1 MSRIRVDWARALGPP
16 LFAGRIRA
24 IPEDFVV
31 TEQLVVEF
39 AGAGEHDW
47 LRIRKT
53 GANTH
58 WVAQQLARHARVP
71 ERDAG
76 YSGLKDRHA
85 VTEQWFSV
93 RRPAK
98 SLPDWDAFH
107 AEGVEILDRQVHS
120 RKLKR
125 GTHRGNAFRI
135 AVRSPDVAALR
146 DEVSGRLVSIK
157 KDGVPNYF
165 GEQRFGR
172 DGSNIELGQAVIAGR
187 RVSRNKRSIGI
198 SAVRSLDFNNEL
210 DARIR
215 DGDWNRLH
223 PGDIANL
230 DGTGS
235 VFAVEE
241 VTPELEQRCAE
252 MDIHPCGSLPA
263 IETLRVEAANRPL
276 RMRVRGLDWT
286 IENDAL
292 WLEFSLGRGGYATAV
307 LREIARC
314 EPEPTNGHVGV
325 TSSFQR

>member
-1 MSRIRVDWARALGPP
+1 MSNIPDWAHALAPP

-24 IPEDFVV
+24 IPEDFFV
-31 TEQLVVEF
+31 TEQLAVEF
-39 AGAGEHDW
+39 TGEGEHDW

-58 WVAQQLARHARVP
+58 WVAQQLARYARVP

-76 YSGLKDRHA
+76 YAGMKDRHA

-98 SLPDWDAFH
+98 STHDWDAFQ
-107 AEGVEILDRQVHS
+107 AEGVEILDQQAHS

-125 GTHRGNAFRI
+125 GAHRGNAFRI
-135 AVRSPDVAALR
+135 AVRSPDVATLR
-146 DEVSGRLVSIK
+146 DEVTERLASIK
-157 KDGVPNYF
+157 AEGVPNYF

-198 SAVRSLDFNNEL
+198 SAVRSMHFNQEL

-215 DGDWNRLH
+215 DGSWNLLR
-223 PGDIANL
+223 PGDRANL

-235 VFAVEE
+235 VFEVEE

-252 MDIHPCGSLPA
+252 MDIHPCGRLPA
-263 IETLRVEAANRPL
+263 IEELRVEASSRPL
-276 RMRVRGLDWT
+276 RMRVRDLDWA
-286 IENDAL
+286 IEDDAL
-292 WLEFSLGRGGYATAV
+292 WLEFSLGRGSYATAV
-307 LREIARC
+307 LREIV
-314 EPEPTNGHVGV
+314 E
-325 TSSFQR
+325 SL

>member
-1 MSRIRVDWARALGPP
+1 LSNIPDWARALGPP

-31 TEQLVVEF
+31 NEQLAVEF
-39 AGAGEHDW
+39 AGEGEHDW

-58 WVAQQLARHARVP
+58 WVAQQLARYAKVP

-76 YSGLKDRHA
+76 YSGMKDRHA
-85 VTEQWFSV
+85 VTEQWYSV

-98 SLPDWDAFH
+98 STPDWDAFQ
-107 AEGVEILDRQVHS
+107 AEGVEVLDQHTHS

-125 GTHRGNAFRI
+125 GAHRGNAFRI
-135 AVRSPDVAALR
+135 AVRSSDVTALR
-146 DEVSGRLVSIK
+146 DEVTARLVSIK
-157 KDGVPNYF
+157 TEGVPNYF

-198 SAVRSLDFNNEL
+198 SAVRSMHFNQEL

-215 DGDWNRLH
+215 DGSWNLLR
-223 PGDIANL
+223 PGDRANL

-235 VFAVEE
+235 VFEVEE
-241 VTPELEQRCAE
+241 VTPELERRCAE
-252 MDIHPCGSLPA
+252 KDIHPCGCLPA
-263 IETLRVEAANRPL
+263 IEELRVEASSRPL
-276 RMRVRGLDWT
+276 RMRVRDLEWAFED
-286 IENDAL
+286 DAL
-292 WLEFSLGRGGYATAV
+292 RLEFSLGRGSYATAV
-307 LREIARC
+307 LREIA
-314 EPEPTNGHVGV
+314 EA
-325 TSSFQR
+325 S